1 MSDWPEL
8 SKLAEAIALGDGF
21 AFYVLIA
28 PSPEAA
34 AEALSAL
41 QKEIEQGAG
50 AAYAVESIRPLLAA
64 EAPKAETEAALMALL
79 SPRADARY
87 VVLDLSDTRD
97 FSEGPLGHLFFR
109 LNEQRNRLVAQVNRP
124 LILVIP
130 PFAERLLQDTAQDL
144 WSIRSLPALV
154 LPVSEPTPAQPIAES
169 LPVYP
174 PDGVYPATVP
184 VRPGNKP
191 VSMLIVAPERDMP
204 YVRSLEQRLSGWI
217 DDGVISLRRITPS
230 GLVDQVTMQRAIGQ
244 ADVVLL
250 MGLDESDWPAS
261 VPFFVESFP
270 SWVLPQQP
278 LILIGLERWRR
289 RWWPELIAIESVA
302 PRFAVLAISF
312 VLQSRRNK
320 RDPWASTA
328 EVVREAV
335 DWCRTHRGIRPLGAV
350 PLPTMGADNEPVTP
364 AMIRKL
370 LYARLRTSAD
380 FDAFCYDHFP
390 DVYRRFS
397 GGMPPASKENLLL
410 ELVEPVQIL
419 RALQNR

>member
-144 WSIRSLPALV
+144 WSIRGLPAVL
-154 LPVSEPTPAQPIAES
+154 LPVDTLRRRMPGLASASEPARHAHP
-169 LPVYP
+169 
-174 PDGVYPATVP
+174 
-184 VRPGNKP
+184 P
-191 VSMLIVAPERDMP
+191 VSILIIAPMTEKEYVNYIGDRMLSLVGTGVLRMVWLSPHSWLRANDSVDSIHDADVLLLVGANETDWPRRVPFLADAVRFMLSPQKQIVLFGSREHWQSILPRVGRADRGSAVTLVRVDERVPINPML
-204 YVRSLEQRLSGWI
+204 Y
-217 DDGVISLRRITPS
+217 
-230 GLVDQVTMQRAIGQ
+230 IGQ
-244 ADVVLL
+244 
-250 MGLDESDWPAS
+250 
-261 VPFFVESFP
+261 VEQAI
-270 SWVLPQQP
+270 VDAVNRCRVQRGQQP
-278 LILIGLERWRR
+278 LL
-289 RWWPELIAIESVA
+289 WP
-302 PRFAVLAISF
+302 
-312 VLQSRRNK
+312 
-320 RDPWASTA
+320 
-328 EVVREAV
+328 
-335 DWCRTHRGIRPLGAV
+335 
-350 PLPTMGADNEPVTP
+350 
-364 AMIRKL
+364 
-370 LYARLRTSAD
+370 
-380 FDAFCYDHFP
+380 
-390 DVYRRFS
+390 
-397 GGMPPASKENLLL
+397 
-410 ELVEPVQIL
+410 
-419 RALQNR
+419 